1 MVIQNM
7 NFHFFTRIVCHQ
19 IAERSFVVEGAVL
32 PVCARCTGIYMGFG
46 VMMLYFLFQKRLY
59 RNEIGSFRRIL
70 LTALF
75 FLPISIDGFF
85 SYIGWIESTNFRR
98 LSTGILAGCSLP
110 IFLIFSGNIEL
121 EQIEEKQKII
131 SWKEQ
136 MMLLGLIGLLGYF
149 LIKEK
154 GWYLGYSVL
163 IVFGVF
169 GLFASIFYIL
179 LRQLSQAPKKQLW
192 KLSGVYSFCLMIL
205 FGMISF

>member
-1 MVIQNM
+1 M

-19 IAERSFVVEGAVL
+19 IEERSFVVEGAVL

-46 VMMLYFLFQKRLY
+46 VMMMYFLFQKRLY

-85 SYIGWIESTNFRR
+85 SYIGWIESTNIRR
-98 LSTGILAGCSLP
+98 LITGTLAGCSLP
-110 IFLIFSGNIEL
+110 LFLIFSGNIEV
-121 EQIEEKQKII
+121 ENMEERQEII

-149 LIKEK
+149 IMMEQ
-154 GWYLGYSVL
+154 GFYVGYSGL
-163 IVFGVF
+163 IVFGV
-169 GLFASIFYIL
+169 GSLFASIFYIL
-179 LRQLSQAPKKQLW
+179 LRQISQATKKRLW
-192 KLSGVYSFCLMIL
+192 NLSALYSLCLMML
-205 FGMISF
+205 FGIISF